1 MANRNAQGYFLGSNY
16 VVGAAPN
23 SVQILTGTAQF
34 PLLMEQ
40 LVLDSTADDGIIT
53 AIRLA
58 GQNLFASNS
67 AVPYKIFK
75 SYSFA
80 HKDSSSS
87 LSVPIDRN
95 QTFQVSLTN
104 GAAGAADYSMAVGTT
119 PLVNPDGSEVATTPD
134 VNQLGS
140 LLNYVFGF
148 GAYQNVGAAATVTF
162 TATALR
168 NCTLGKLIICNDQA
182 VAFGNLADITIDSI
196 QVNNIELLSSAA
208 GEVIPAETLGCL
220 SMIDLD
226 DSLIAYDVELNS
238 TVSITVTNHN
248 AVNAQNI
255 SMAAFCLPSFNE

>member
-16 VVGAAPN
+16 AVGVAAN
-23 SVQILTGTAQF
+23 GNQILTGTAQV

-67 AVPYKIFK
+67 SVPYKLFK

-104 GAAGAADYSMAVGTT
+104 GAAVADYVMAVGTT
-119 PLVNPDGSEVATTPD
+119 PLINPDGSEVATTPD

-148 GAYQNVGAAATVTF
+148 GGYQAVGAGATVTF

-182 VAFGNLADITIDSI
+182 AAFGALADITIDSV

-208 GEVIPAETLGCL
+208 GEVIPAETLGVL
-220 SMIDLD
+220 SQIDLD
-226 DSLIAYDVELNS
+226 DALIAYNVELNS
-238 TVSITVTNHN
+238 TVSITVTNRN
-248 AVNAQNI
+248 AGVGQNI

>member
-1 MANRNAQGYFLGSNY
+1 MANRNAQGYFLGATY
-16 VVGAAPN
+16 QAGVGIGAN
-23 SVQILTGTAQF
+23 TILTGTAQI
-34 PLLMEQ
+34 PLLLEQ

-67 AVPYKIFK
+67 SVPMKIFK

-95 QTFQVSLTN
+95 QTFQVSITN
-104 GAAGAADYSMAVGTT
+104 GAAAADYSMAVGTT
-119 PLVNPDGSEVATTPD
+119 PLVNPDGSEVASTPD

-148 GAYQNVGAAATVTF
+148 GAFQVVAAAGGTTVF

-168 NCTLGKLIICNDQA
+168 NCTLGKLVIVNNGPA
-182 VAFGNLADITIDSI
+182 AFGALSDVTIDSI

-208 GEVIPAETLGCL
+208 GEVICADTVGELA
-220 SMIDLD
+220 MIDLD
-226 DSLIAYDVELNS
+226 DALIAYDVELNS
-238 TVSITVTNHN
+238 TVSITVTNRN
-248 AVNAQNI
+248 AANAQNI

>member
-16 VVGAAPN
+16 AVGVGIGAN
-23 SVQILTGTAQF
+23 QILTGTAQV
-34 PLLMEQ
+34 PLLLEE

-67 AVPYKIFK
+67 SVPLKIFK

-80 HKDSSSS
+80 HRDSSSS

-104 GAAGAADYSMAVGTT
+104 GAAAADYVMSVGTT
-119 PLVNPDGSEVATTPD
+119 PLINPDGSEVASTPD

-148 GAYQNVGAAATVTF
+148 GGYQNVGAAATVTF

-168 NCTLGKLIICNDQA
+168 NCTLGKLIICNDQPA
-182 VAFGNLADITIDSI
+182 AFGALSDITIDSI

-208 GEVIPAETLGCL
+208 GEVIPAETLGIL

-226 DSLIAYDVELNS
+226 DSLVAYNVELNS
-238 TVSITVTNHN
+238 TVSITVTNRN
-248 AVNAQNI
+248 AAVAQNI
-255 SMAAFCLPSFNE
+255 SMAAFCLPSFVE

>member
-16 VVGAAPN
+16 AAGVGIAGN
-23 SVQILTGTAQF
+23 TVLTGTSQI
-34 PLLMEQ
+34 PCLLEE
-40 LVLDSTADDGIIT
+40 LSISSTADDGIIT

-58 GQNLFASNS
+58 GQNLFASNQS
-67 AVPYKIFK
+67 VPVKIFK
-75 SYSFA
+75 AHSFA

-95 QTFQVSLTN
+95 QTFQVSITN
-104 GAAGAADYSMAVGTT
+104 GAAAADYCYSVGTT
-119 PLVNPDGSEVATTPD
+119 PLINPDGSEVLTTPD

-148 GAYQNVGAAATVTF
+148 GGFQAVAAGGGVTVF

-168 NCTLGKLIICNDQA
+168 NCTLGKLLICNNAPTAFDQ
-182 VAFGNLADITIDSI
+182 LADVSITSI

-208 GEVIPAETLGCL
+208 TEVMAAETLGVL

-238 TVSITVTNHN
+238 TVSITVQNN
-248 AVNAQNI
+248 NGAIGQNI
-255 SMAAFCLPSFNE
+255 SLAAFCLPSFNE